1 MRRSVREAIVGFTL
15 LAALT
20 GTAGLWFWIK
30 GVSLASRQWTIKV
43 SFADAAGLADRSSVT
58 YRGVLVGR
66 VSSIHATASAVIA
79 ELEITNP
86 DLVLPR
92 PVMAQVQSGSLLGGD
107 AQVALLSAGPAPAA
121 TEPGP
126 LAKDCATTRIVCNGG
141 SVEGK
146 TAPTMA
152 SVTSTLQALLD
163 QANTEKLIPKVVSTT
178 ESFEVT
184 AKEANRFMA
193 SGQVLVSDLTAA
205 VRKADPTLTNL
216 NKATAD
222 AAKATAHLNNIVAA
236 LDNPKTIGDLKA
248 TASNAKTL
256 TARLDAVGGD
266 VNKLTSDPTFM
277 DGVRSVAIGL
287 GKFFDELYPAQTAD
301 AKDKGA
307 KEKAA
312 KEKALQAKPARP

>member
-15 LAALT
+15 LAAVS
-20 GTAGLWFWIK
+20 GSAGLWFWIK

-66 VSSIHATASAVIA
+66 VSSIKATASAVIA

-107 AQVALLSAGPAPAA
+107 AEVALLSAGPAPAA

-126 LAKDCATTRIVCNGG
+126 LAKGCATARIVCNGG
-141 SVEGK
+141 SVEGQ

-163 QANTEKLIPKVVSTT
+163 QASNEKLIPKVVATT
-178 ESFEVT
+178 ESFQGT

-193 SGQVLVSDLTAA
+193 SGQVLVTDLTAA

-222 AAKATAHLNNIVAA
+222 AAKATAHLNSIVAA

-287 GKFFDELYPAQTAD
+287 GKFFDELYPAQTA
-301 AKDKGA
+301 GA
-307 KEKAA
+307 KEKTA
-312 KEKALQAKPARP
+312 KEKTPQAKQTRP

>member
-1 MRRSVREAIVGFTL
+1 
-15 LAALT
+15 
-20 GTAGLWFWIK
+20 
-30 GVSLASRQWTIKV
+30 
-43 SFADAAGLADRSSVT
+43 
-58 YRGVLVGR
+58 LVGR
-66 VSSIHATASAVIA
+66 VSSIKATASAVIA

-107 AQVALLSAGPAPAA
+107 AEVALLSAGPAPAA

-126 LAKDCATTRIVCNGG
+126 LAKGCATARIVCNGG
-141 SVEGK
+141 SVEGQ

-163 QANTEKLIPKVVSTT
+163 QASNEKLIPKVVATT
-178 ESFEVT
+178 ESFQGT

-222 AAKATAHLNNIVAA
+222 AAKATAHLNSIVAA

-266 VNKLTSDPTFM
+266 LNKLTSDPTFM

-287 GKFFDELYPAQTAD
+287 GKFFDELYPAQTA
-301 AKDKGA
+301 GA
-307 KEKAA
+307 KEKTA
-312 KEKALQAKPARP
+312 KEKTPQAKQTRP

>member
-15 LAALT
+15 LAAVS
-20 GTAGLWFWIK
+20 GSAGLWFWIK

-66 VSSIHATASAVIA
+66 VSSIKATASAVIA

-107 AQVALLSAGPAPAA
+107 AEVALLSAGPAPAA

-126 LAKDCATTRIVCNGG
+126 LAKGCATTRIVCNGG
-141 SVEGK
+141 SVEGQ

-163 QANTEKLIPKVVSTT
+163 QASNEKLIPKVVATT
-178 ESFEVT
+178 ESFDLT

-193 SGQVLVSDLTAA
+193 SGQVLVTDLTAA

-216 NKATAD
+216 NKATA
-222 AAKATAHLNNIVAA
+222 HLNSIVAA

-287 GKFFDELYPAQTAD
+287 GKFFDELYPAQTA
-301 AKDKGA
+301 GA
-307 KEKAA
+307 KEKTA
-312 KEKALQAKPARP
+312 KEKAPQPKQARP

>member
-30 GVSLASRQWTIKV
+30 GISLANRQWTVKV
-43 SFADAAGLADRSSVT
+43 RFADAAGLADRSSVT

-66 VSSIHATASAVIA
+66 VKSIHATASAVIA

-92 PVMAQVQSGSLLGGD
+92 PVVAQVQSGSLLGGD
-107 AQVALLSAGPAPAA
+107 AEVALISAGPAPAEG
-121 TEPGP
+121 EPGP
-126 LAKDCATTRIVCNGG
+126 LAQACATTRIVCNGG
-141 SVEGK
+141 SVEGEA
-146 TAPTMA
+146 APTMS
-152 SVTSTLQALLD
+152 SVTATLQGLLD
-163 QANTEKLIPKVVSTT
+163 QANQEKLIPKVVATT

-193 SGQVLVSDLTAA
+193 SGKVLVSDLTAA

-236 LDNPKTIGDLKA
+236 LDNPKTIDDLKA
-248 TASNAKTL
+248 TAANAKTL
-256 TARLDAVGGD
+256 TARWDAVGGD
-266 VNKLTSDPTFM
+266 VKKLSSDPTFM

-287 GKFFDELYPAQTAD
+287 GKFFDELYPAQTA
-301 AKDKGA
+301 GA

-312 KEKALQAKPARP
+312 KEKALQPKLVHP

>member
-15 LAALT
+15 LAAVS
-20 GTAGLWFWIK
+20 GSAGLWFWIK

-66 VSSIHATASAVIA
+66 VSSIKATASAVIA

-107 AQVALLSAGPAPAA
+107 AEVALLSAGPAPAA

-126 LAKDCATTRIVCNGG
+126 LAKGCATARIVCNGG
-141 SVEGK
+141 SVEGQ

-163 QANTEKLIPKVVSTT
+163 QASNEKLIPKVVATT
-178 ESFEVT
+178 ESFQGT

-222 AAKATAHLNNIVAA
+222 AAKATAHLNSIVAA

-287 GKFFDELYPAQTAD
+287 GKFFDELYPAQTA
-301 AKDKGA
+301 GA
-307 KEKAA
+307 KEKTA
-312 KEKALQAKPARP
+312 KEKTPQAKQTRP

>member
-15 LAALT
+15 LAAVS
-20 GTAGLWFWIK
+20 GSAGLWFWIK

-66 VSSIHATASAVIA
+66 VSSIKATASAVIA

-107 AQVALLSAGPAPAA
+107 AEVALLSAGTAPAA
-121 TEPGP
+121 SEPGP
-126 LAKDCATTRIVCNGG
+126 LAKGCATTRIVCNGG
-141 SVEGK
+141 SVVGQS
-146 TAPTMA
+146 APTMA

-163 QANTEKLIPKVVSTT
+163 QASNEKLIPKVVATT
-178 ESFEVT
+178 ESFQGT

-222 AAKATAHLNNIVAA
+222 AAKATAHLNSIVAA

-287 GKFFDELYPAQTAD
+287 GKFFDELYPAQTA
-301 AKDKGA
+301 GA
-307 KEKAA
+307 KEKTA
-312 KEKALQAKPARP
+312 KQSGPQPKQARP

>member
-15 LAALT
+15 LAAVS
-20 GTAGLWFWIK
+20 GSAGLWFWIK

-66 VSSIHATASAVIA
+66 VSSIKATASAVIA

-107 AQVALLSAGPAPAA
+107 AEVALLSAGPAPAA

-126 LAKDCATTRIVCNGG
+126 LAKGCATARIVCNGG
-141 SVEGK
+141 SVEGQ

-163 QANTEKLIPKVVSTT
+163 QASNEKLIPKVVATT
-178 ESFEVT
+178 ESFQGT

-193 SGQVLVSDLTAA
+193 SGQVLVTDLTAA

-222 AAKATAHLNNIVAA
+222 AAKATAHLNSIVAA

-287 GKFFDELYPAQTAD
+287 GKFFDELYPAQTA
-301 AKDKGA
+301 GA
-307 KEKAA
+307 KEKT
-312 KEKALQAKPARP
+312 AKPSGPQPKQARP

>member
-15 LAALT
+15 LAAVS
-20 GTAGLWFWIK
+20 GSAGLWLWVK

-66 VSSIHATASAVIA
+66 VSSIKATASAVIA

-107 AQVALLSAGPAPAA
+107 AEVALLSAGPAPAA

-126 LAKDCATTRIVCNGG
+126 LAKTCATTRIVCNGG
-141 SVEGK
+141 SVQGN

-163 QANTEKLIPKVVSTT
+163 QANNEKLIPKVVSTT
-178 ESFEVT
+178 ESFQVT

-222 AAKATAHLNNIVAA
+222 AAKATAHLNSIVAA

-287 GKFFDELYPAQTAD
+287 GKFFDELYPAQTA
-301 AKDKGA
+301 GA
-307 KEKAA
+307 KEKT
-312 KEKALQAKPARP
+312 AKPSGPQPKQARP

>member
-15 LAALT
+15 LAAVS
-20 GTAGLWFWIK
+20 GSAGLWFWIK

-66 VSSIHATASAVIA
+66 VSSIKATASAVIA

-107 AQVALLSAGPAPAA
+107 AEVALLSAGPAPAA

-126 LAKDCATTRIVCNGG
+126 LAKGCATTRIVCNGG
-141 SVEGK
+141 SVEGQ

-163 QANTEKLIPKVVSTT
+163 QASNEKLIPKVVATT
-178 ESFEVT
+178 ESFQGT

-193 SGQVLVSDLTAA
+193 SGQVLVTDLTAA

-222 AAKATAHLNNIVAA
+222 AAKATAHLNSIVAA

-256 TARLDAVGGD
+256 TARFDAVGGD

-287 GKFFDELYPAQTAD
+287 GKFFDELYPAQTA
-301 AKDKGA
+301 GA
-307 KEKAA
+307 KEKTA
-312 KEKALQAKPARP
+312 KEKAPQPKQARP

>member
-1 MRRSVREAIVGFTL
+1 
-15 LAALT
+15 
-20 GTAGLWFWIK
+20 
-30 GVSLASRQWTIKV
+30 
-43 SFADAAGLADRSSVT
+43 
-58 YRGVLVGR
+58 
-66 VSSIHATASAVIA
+66 
-79 ELEITNP
+79 
-86 DLVLPR
+86 
-92 PVMAQVQSGSLLGGD
+92 MAQ
-107 AQVALLSAGPAPAA
+107 ATEAPAA

-126 LAKDCATTRIVCNGG
+126 LAKGCASTRIVCNGG
-141 SVEGK
+141 SVQGN

-163 QANTEKLIPKVVSTT
+163 QANNEKLIPKVVSTT
-178 ESFEVT
+178 ESFQVT

-222 AAKATAHLNNIVAA
+222 AAKATAHLNSIVAA

-287 GKFFDELYPAQTAD
+287 GKFFDELYPAQTA
-301 AKDKGA
+301 GA
-307 KEKAA
+307 KEKT
-312 KEKALQAKPARP
+312 AKPSGPQPKQARP

>member
-15 LAALT
+15 LAAVS
-20 GTAGLWFWIK
+20 GSAGLWFWIK

-66 VSSIHATASAVIA
+66 VSSIKATASAVIA

-107 AQVALLSAGPAPAA
+107 AEVALLSAGPAPAA

-126 LAKDCATTRIVCNGG
+126 LAKGCATARIVCNGG
-141 SVEGK
+141 SVEGQ

-163 QANTEKLIPKVVSTT
+163 QASNEKLIPKVVATT
-178 ESFEVT
+178 ESFQGT

-222 AAKATAHLNNIVAA
+222 AAKATAHLNSIVAA

-266 VNKLTSDPTFM
+266 LNKLTSDPTFM

-287 GKFFDELYPAQTAD
+287 GKFFDELYPAQTA
-301 AKDKGA
+301 GA
-307 KEKAA
+307 KEKTA
-312 KEKALQAKPARP
+312 KEKTPQAKQTRP

>member
-15 LAALT
+15 LAAVS
-20 GTAGLWFWIK
+20 GSAGLWLWVK

-66 VSSIHATASAVIA
+66 VSSIKATASAVIA

-107 AQVALLSAGPAPAA
+107 AEVALLSAGTAPAA
-121 TEPGP
+121 SEPGP
-126 LAKDCATTRIVCNGG
+126 LAKGCATTRIVCNGG
-141 SVEGK
+141 SVVGQS
-146 TAPTMA
+146 APTMA

-163 QANTEKLIPKVVSTT
+163 QASNEKLIPKVVATT
-178 ESFEVT
+178 ESFQGT

-222 AAKATAHLNNIVAA
+222 AAKATAHLNSIVAA

-287 GKFFDELYPAQTAD
+287 GKFFDELYPAQTA
-301 AKDKGA
+301 GA
-307 KEKAA
+307 KEKT
-312 KEKALQAKPARP
+312 AKPSGPQPKQARP

>member
-15 LAALT
+15 LAAVS
-20 GTAGLWFWIK
+20 GSAGLWFWIK
-30 GVSLASRQWTIKV
+30 GISLASRQWTIQV
-43 SFADAAGLADRSSVT
+43 RFADAAGLADRSSVT

-66 VSSIHATASAVIA
+66 VSSIRATASAVIA

-86 DLVLPR
+86 DLVLSR
-92 PVMAQVQSGSLLGGD
+92 PVLAQVQSASLLGGD
-107 AQVALLSAGPAPAA
+107 SEVALLSAGAAPAA
-121 TEPGP
+121 SEPGP
-126 LAKDCATTRIVCNGG
+126 LAQACAPSRIVCNGG
-141 SVEGK
+141 SVVGN

-163 QANTEKLIPKVVSTT
+163 QANNEKLIAKVVSTT

-193 SGQVLVSDLTAA
+193 SSRGLVSDLTAA

-222 AAKATAHLNNIVAA
+222 AAKATAHLTSIVAA

-248 TASNAKTL
+248 TAANAKTL
-256 TARLDAVGGD
+256 TARWDAVGGD
-266 VNKLTSDPTFM
+266 VNKLSSDPSFM
-277 DGVRSVAIGL
+277 DGVRSVTIGL
-287 GKFFDELYPAQTAD
+287 GKFFDELYPGQTA
-301 AKDKGA
+301 AA
-307 KEKAA
+307 RQKAA
-312 KEKALQAKPARP
+312 KEQAPQAKQARP